1 MYFIHYLAL
10 KAVYQVVLGIEM
22 STESNSSRR
31 AGSSDVLEIR
41 KNGQKPLLLGQNVIF
56 TWTSFPDRKQGGSG
70 EKLRLFTKMKAEQVS
85 PSNCRVEKI
94 SFHSKLPTCTSTSEE
109 VVAMALDNGLS
120 ALIGDGIHK
129 LNPITI
135 PDRIDAKGSYKLS
148 TGGVEIPILYAITQH
163 KNITTYRTIFGRLRE
178 IISEHPRPGIVLDFE
193 KMRSRISI

>member
-1 MYFIHYLAL
+1 
-10 KAVYQVVLGIEM
+10 
-22 STESNSSRR
+22 
-31 AGSSDVLEIR
+31 
-41 KNGQKPLLLGQNVIF
+41 
-56 TWTSFPDRKQGGSG
+56 
-70 EKLRLFTKMKAEQVS
+70 
-85 PSNCRVEKI
+85 
-94 SFHSKLPTCTSTSEE
+94 
-109 VVAMALDNGLS
+109 MALDNGLS